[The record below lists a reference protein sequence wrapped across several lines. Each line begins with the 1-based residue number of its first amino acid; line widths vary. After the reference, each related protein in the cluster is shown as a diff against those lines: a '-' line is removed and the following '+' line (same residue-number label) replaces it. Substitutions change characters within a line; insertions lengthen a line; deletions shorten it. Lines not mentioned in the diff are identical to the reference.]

1 MNEYKGDKRRHGMAR
16 VAAIAILLVATI
28 VLCLIWIMTDR
39 AASERKEENMMKE
52 TESSAVVK
60 SDIRD
65 DSATE
70 KTADKITND
79 MAKESMDIFLNS
91 FYVKDEK
98 GGYIVGEDFWQQAE
112 IFEIIIDAYE
122 QTGDQKYLQVIE
134 DMYQGFISN
143 HGEDWSYNEFNDDI
157 MWMTIACARTYAI
170 TKDVKYLQQAEKH
183 FNLVFDRAWSE
194 DLGGGLFWRIENKT
208 KNSCIN
214 CPAVIAACLLGELTE
229 NKEYMDKAL
238 KIYKWEKDN
247 LFGETGAVFDAYDLE
262 KGINNWCSTYN
273 QGTFIGAAM
282 KLYQYTGD
290 EAYLQD
296 AKLAADYTVNTMFS
310 GQVMNTEGDGND
322 LPGFKG
328 ILARWLGKLIREC
341 DQEQYVEWF
350 NKNAVTSWN
359 NRNSKGIMWTL
370 LNQKTEDTF
379 HSAWGCSSAVSVL
392 INSPKE
398 IEQ

>member
-28 VLCLIWIMTDR
+28 VLCLIWIMNDR

-52 TESSAVVK
+52 TESTAVVK
-60 SDIRD
+60 SDKRD
-65 DSATE
+65 DNAVE
-70 KTADKITND
+70 KAPAKITND
-79 MAKESMDIFLNS
+79 MAKESLDIFLNS

-143 HGEDWSYNEFNDDI
+143 HGDDWSYNEFNDDI
-157 MWMTIACARTYAI
+157 MWMTIACARVYAI
-170 TKDVKYLQQAEKH
+170 TQDAKYLQQAQKH

-229 NKEYMDKAL
+229 NKDYMDKAL

-310 GQVMNTEGDGND
+310 NQVMNTEGDGND

-350 NKNAVTSWN
+350 NKNAVTAWN

-379 HSAWGCSSAVSVL
+379 HTAWGCSSAVSVL

-398 IEQ
+398 NEQ

>member
-1 MNEYKGDKRRHGMAR
+1 MAR

-28 VLCLIWIMTDR
+28 VLCLIWIMNDR

-60 SDIRD
+60 SDKRD

-91 FYVKDEK
+91 FYLKDEK

-112 IFEIIIDAYE
+112 IFEIVIDAYE

-183 FNLVFDRAWSE
+183 FNLVYDRAWSE

-238 KIYKWEKDN
+238 MIYKWEKDN

-290 EAYLQD
+290 EVYLQD
-296 AKLAADYTVNTMFS
+296 AKLAADNTVNTMFS

-341 DQEQYVEWF
+341 EQEQYVEWF

-392 INSPKE
+392 INCPKE
-398 IEQ
+398 NEQ

>member
-28 VLCLIWIMTDR
+28 VLCLIWIMNDR

-52 TESSAVVK
+52 TESTAVVK
-60 SDIRD
+60 SDKRD
-65 DSATE
+65 DNAVE
-70 KTADKITND
+70 KAPDKITND
-79 MAKESMDIFLNS
+79 MAKESLDIFLNS

-143 HGEDWSYNEFNDDI
+143 HGDDWSYNEFNDDI
-157 MWMTIACARTYAI
+157 MWMTIACARVYAI
-170 TKDVKYLQQAEKH
+170 TQDAKYLQQAQKH

-229 NKEYMDKAL
+229 NKDYMDKAL

-310 GQVMNTEGDGND
+310 NQVMNTEGDGND

-350 NKNAVTSWN
+350 NKNAVTAWN

-379 HSAWGCSSAVSVL
+379 HTAWGCSSAVSVL

-398 IEQ
+398 NEQ

>member
-28 VLCLIWIMTDR
+28 VLCLIWIVTDR
-39 AASERKEENMMKE
+39 TASERKEENMMKE

-60 SDIRD
+60 SDKGD
-65 DSATE
+65 DSVVE
-70 KTADKITND
+70 KTSDKITND

-157 MWMTIACARTYAI
+157 MWMTIACARVYAI
-170 TKDVKYLQQAEKH
+170 TEDSKYLQQAEKH

-194 DLGGGLFWRIENKT
+194 DIGGGLFWRIENTT

-214 CPAVIAACLLGELTE
+214 CPAVIAACLLGEATK
-229 NKEYMDKAL
+229 NKDYYDKAIQ
-238 KIYKWEKDN
+238 IYTWEKEN
-247 LFGETGAVFDAYDLE
+247 LFGATGAVFDAYDLE

-290 EAYLQD
+290 ESYLQD

-310 GQVMNTEGDGND
+310 NQVMGTEGDGND

-341 DQEQYVEWF
+341 DQEQYVDWF
-350 NKNAVTSWN
+350 NKNAVTAWN

-379 HSAWGCSSAVSVL
+379 YSAWGCSSAVSVL